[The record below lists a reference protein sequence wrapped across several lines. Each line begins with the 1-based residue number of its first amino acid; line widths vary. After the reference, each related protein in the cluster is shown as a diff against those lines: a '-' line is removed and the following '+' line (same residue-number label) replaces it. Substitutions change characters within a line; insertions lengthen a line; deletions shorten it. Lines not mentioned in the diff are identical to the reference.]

1 MKYLHR
7 SWRKKEWHRNG
18 PWTFSLLWDLWDV
31 TNKKIVNMDVNFFF
45 CVVKLRKEKKS
56 KTTLQLIFPNIPG
69 GELWC
74 ESHCTNGS
82 QQNISESSKCLNDR
96 LLVVCQHFFFPALRG
111 KLYFRPATVQLE
123 KVLIFRRTHIQKPVS
138 LQSHWAQTE
147 TQQTLQPG
155 STTQ

>member
-1 MKYLHR
+1 MAQKR
-7 SWRKKEWHRNG
+7 SMNILFTVRFVRRDKQKNSQHGR
-18 PWTFSLLWDLWDV
+18 D
-31 TNKKIVNMDVNFFF
+31 FFF

-138 LQSHWAQTE
+138 LQSH
-147 TQQTLQPG
+147 
-155 STTQ
+155 